1 MIPFFDRVMKS
12 VFPGAMTFELNFE
25 WSNES
30 NLMKVSKKSFLDTN
44 HNIESNDILP
54 SQQDC

>member
-1 MIPFFDRVMKS
+1 MKS

-25 WSNES
+25 WSSES